1 MPLAYTKLLVLLQW
15 KIKRIFLNELRLFL
29 ALAILIEY
37 LASAVIVVSSN
48 PSVGSFSKNCFCCE
62 NTPIY
67 CSLQQKSKH
76 FYRTPII
83 TLQIK
88 VSFGAKLLP
97 DVTDVLIFS
106 SKPKI
111 LTVPVKILK
120 FLETGQR
127 IK

>member
-48 PSVGSFSKNCFCCE
+48 PSVGSFSKICCE

-76 FYRTPII
+76 FYQTPII
-83 TLQIK
+83 ILQIK
-88 VSFGAKLLP
+88 VSFAAKLLP

>member
-67 CSLQQKSKH
+67 CSPQQKSKH
-76 FYRTPII
+76 FYQTPII
-83 TLQIK
+83 ILQIK